1 MNDVTI
7 TIDFQLNEAD
17 TYAAQCQIAVALDE
31 LIGEAIAGGAF
42 ELGRDAEV
50 LSYQVIV
57 DD

>member
-1 MNDVTI
+1 MTI